1 MHEWEST
8 YNKNIT
14 TPEIYIFSSIQ
25 IKILVGLKVKLIL
38 KLIHIEMQKI

>member
-25 IKILVGLKVKLIL
+25 IKILVGVILESVKTF
-38 KLIHIEMQKI
+38 